1 MRLFRKWDYSPRH
14 ILKAKK
20 IFLKKNGW
28 YVIALDSH
36 YQPLLSF
43 RVDSEDKDFS
53 DFSRMDILN
62 HIFVKLSLYKNM
74 DNPSCCTFI
83 LVRKTSEAVHLS
95 DDPSLK
101 QVLKDIKSSG
111 IAIKIPLEDYII
123 FGNEDTYFS
132 AKESEKKG
140 EKDHD
145 NHLWNF
151 LFRTTST
158 WK

>member
-20 IFLKKNGW
+20 IFLKEDGW

-43 RVDSEDKDFS
+43 KIDIEDKYFS
-53 DFSRMDILN
+53 NFSRMDILS

-83 LVRKTSEAVHLS
+83 LVQKTSEAVHLS

-123 FGNEDTYFS
+123 FRNEGTYFS

-140 EKDHD
+140 EKNHD

-158 WK
+158 GK

>member
-1 MRLFRKWDYSPRH
+1 MRLFKTWDYSPRY
-14 ILKAKK
+14 ILQTKK
-20 IFLKKNGW
+20 IFLKEDGW

-43 RVDSEDKDFS
+43 KIDIGDKYFS
-53 DFSRMDILN
+53 NFSRMDILS

-83 LVRKTSEAVHLS
+83 LVQKTSEAVHLS

-123 FGNEDTYFS
+123 FRNEGTYFS

-140 EKDHD
+140 EKNHD

-158 WK
+158 GK

>member
-1 MRLFRKWDYSPRH
+1 MRLFRKWDYSPRY
-14 ILKAKK
+14 ILQTKK
-20 IFLKKNGW
+20 IFLTDNGW

-43 RVDSEDKDFS
+43 RVDTEDKDFS
-53 DFSRMDILN
+53 DFSRIDILN
-62 HIFVKLSLYKNM
+62 RIFVKLSFYKNM

-123 FGNEDTYFS
+123 FGNEGTYIS
-132 AKESEKKG
+132 AKESEKNG
-140 EKDHD
+140 EKGHD

-151 LFRTTST
+151 LFRTKSAR
-158 WK
+158 K